1 MSPELEPDFDVIVV
15 GAGIAGCVTA
25 YRLAQAGHEVLL
37 IERGEKPGSKNLSG
51 GVFYCQVMEQV
62 FPDFLSQA
70 PVERVITRNR
80 IQFLNEDS
88 VFGIDYADQRLS
100 DPANAVTVLRAK
112 LDEWLGEQC
121 EAAGVVVMPGIRVD
135 ALLKATDGS
144 VVGVKAGDDEL
155 RSRVVVAADG
165 VNSFLARDAGLR
177 PAPAPH
183 QLAVGIKAVVR
194 LPAAQIE
201 DRFQCAPGEGVAY
214 AIVGDCTQ
222 GVGGGGF
229 LYTNTD
235 SLSIGVVL
243 RLDSLTE
250 SGLTAYQVFDRF
262 LDHDFIAPLVAG
274 GQISE
279 YGCHLVA
286 EGGLD
291 MVGEITAD
299 GLVIVGDAA
308 GLTLNTG
315 LTVRGMDLAAGS
327 AIAASDAIDAA
338 LKAGDTSQDG
348 LAGYRQRL
356 FDSFVGKDMETYA
369 QAPEF
374 LETDRL
380 YGDYGRLL
388 TDVLHGVF
396 DHDLAP
402 RRHVGTVAVDTLKRS
417 GLTISQLGRDGWK
430 GMRAL

>member
-1 MSPELEPDFDVIVV
+1 
-15 GAGIAGCVTA
+15 
-25 YRLAQAGHEVLL
+25 
-37 IERGEKPGSKNLSG
+37 
-51 GVFYCQVMEQV
+51 
-62 FPDFLSQA
+62 
-70 PVERVITRNR
+70 
-80 IQFLNEDS
+80 
-88 VFGIDYADQRLS
+88 
-100 DPANAVTVLRAK
+100 
-112 LDEWLGEQC
+112 
-121 EAAGVVVMPGIRVD
+121 
-135 ALLKATDGS
+135 
-144 VVGVKAGDDEL
+144 
-155 RSRVVVAADG
+155 
-165 VNSFLARDAGLR
+165 
-177 PAPAPH
+177 
-183 QLAVGIKAVVR
+183 
-194 LPAAQIE
+194 
-201 DRFQCAPGEGVAY
+201 
-214 AIVGDCTQ
+214 
-222 GVGGGGF
+222 
-229 LYTNTD
+229 
-235 SLSIGVVL
+235 
-243 RLDSLTE
+243 
-250 SGLTAYQVFDRF
+250 
-262 LDHDFIAPLVAG
+262 
-274 GQISE
+274 
-279 YGCHLVA
+279 
-286 EGGLD
+286 

>member
-1 MSPELEPDFDVIVV
+1 MSSDFEPDFDVIVV

-62 FPDFLSQA
+62 FPDFLTRA

-80 IQFLNEDS
+80 IQFLNQDS
-88 VFGIDYADQRLS
+88 VFGIDYADQRLKT
-100 DPANAVTVLRAK
+100 PTNAVTVLRAK
-112 LDEWLGEQC
+112 LDAWLGEQC
-121 EAAGVVVMPGIRVD
+121 EEAGVVVMPGIRVD
-135 ALLKATDGS
+135 GLLKASDGS
-144 VVGVKAGDDEL
+144 VCGVKAGDDEL
-155 RSRVVVAADG
+155 TCRVVVAADG
-165 VNSFLARDAGLR
+165 VNSFIARDAGLR
-177 PAPAPH
+177 PPPTPE

-194 LPAAQIE
+194 LTAGKIQ

-229 LYTNTD
+229 LYTNID
-235 SLSIGVVL
+235 SISIGVVL

-250 SGLTAYQVFDRF
+250 SGLTAYQVFDRYLAHEF
-262 LDHDFIAPLVAG
+262 VAPLIAG
-274 GQISE
+274 GKISE

-291 MVGEITAD
+291 MVGEISDD

-338 LKAGDTSQDG
+338 IKAGDTSRAG

-356 FDSFVGKDMETYA
+356 FEGFVGKDMETYA
-369 QAPEF
+369 KAPDF

-380 YGDYGRLL
+380 YSDYGHLL
-388 TDVLHGVF
+388 ADVLHGVF

-402 RRHVGTVAVDTLKRS
+402 RRHLANVAIDTVKRS
-417 GLTISQLGRDGWK
+417 GLTISELGRDGWK
-430 GMRAL
+430 GVRAL

>member
-338 LKAGDTSQDG
+338 LKTGDTSQDG

>member
-201 DRFQCAPGEGVAY
+201 DRFQCASGEGVAY

-374 LETDRL
+374 LETERL